1 MSDVSQSGTDR
12 GVADPR
18 AADSAA
24 DPRTTRGAD
33 LAAAASGLIPLPTR
47 FLEKVWGTGDLLP
60 WFPTSDK
67 KIGEVWF
74 EADLP
79 LLVKFVFTS
88 ERLSVQVHP
97 NDDFAAKHENSRGKT
112 EMWYVMRADPGA
124 RLAIGFRETIT
135 RERLREASVSGE
147 IEQLLNWIDV
157 QAGDAFFL
165 PAGTVHAIGGG
176 LALCEVQQNSD
187 ITYRL
192 YDYGRPRELHLDKAI
207 QVANTEA
214 GTAKSLML
222 PIDCQYFHTELA
234 RTTSNL
240 LYKPESQR
248 FHVVIFLSGDGTI
261 GGHPFREGEAWLIL
275 PGAKPFHI
283 VPLNPVK
290 FLRTW
295 VP

>member
-1 MSDVSQSGTDR
+1 VSNKAPVR
-12 GVADPR
+12 
-18 AADSAA
+18 
-24 DPRTTRGAD
+24 
-33 LAAAASGLIPLPTR
+33 LPTR
-47 FLEKVWGTGDLLP
+47 FLEKVWGTADLAP
-60 WFPTSDK
+60 WFPSSGQ

-97 NDDFAAKHENSRGKT
+97 NDEFALAHENSRGKT

-124 RLAIGFRETIT
+124 RLAIGFRESTT
-135 RERLREASVSGE
+135 KDRLRESSVSGE
-147 IEQLLNWIDV
+147 IERLLNWVEV
-157 QAGDAFFL
+157 QAGDAFFI

-176 LALCEVQQNSD
+176 LALCEVQQHSD

-207 QVANTEA
+207 QVSFTEA
-214 GTAKSLML
+214 ASPQSVML
-222 PIDCQYFHTELA
+222 PIDCPYFHTELA
-234 RTTSNL
+234 RTTSSL
-240 LYKPESQR
+240 LYKPEPER
-248 FHVVIFLSGDGTI
+248 FHILIFLSGTGSI
-261 GGHPFREGEAWLIL
+261 AGHPFREGEAWL
-275 PGAKPFHI
+275 
-283 VPLNPVK
+283 VPAGGEAFDIEPQDPTK